1 MVRTMGR
8 EAEGNGTLPVHR
20 RSNPSRPAKWK
31 GDRVSD
37 PIDSSAMLAYVEK
50 IIEDRFEKH
59 DLEKKPVLN
68 EINDKLANLE
78 KLIKDGFPNG
88 DPASH
93 RRVHE
98 QYIVD
103 ADARNAMV
111 RGAKQRVL
119 EGALWAALLLF
130 CAAIWDYIK
139 ASVK

>member
-1 MVRTMGR
+1 M
-8 EAEGNGTLPVHR
+8 
-20 RSNPSRPAKWK
+20 
-31 GDRVSD
+31 SD

-50 IIEDRFEKH
+50 IIEDKFEKYN
-59 DLEKKPVLN
+59 LEKKPVLN